1 MSVMFP
7 STQAHML
14 GICVIIY
21 GASKFCEPVIGKLCD
36 NWSGSLGRRLPLF
49 LLANMFV
56 FASLCI
62 MGHGV
67 LDNTRGVFYLSGFI
81 ACMFAINIAE
91 VPYHGIIAD
100 EAELR
105 PRTLGILSGY
115 KMAWFLLG
123 AAVCQL
129 AVVKSVSI
137 FHIYVAQIISVPVFV
152 GITMKCMHVVPALPS
167 DPPFKLTIRS
177 AIDCYRMSPSTHG
190 VLFWITAAYFFLSA
204 ALQWERFLFFFV
216 RDCIAATVPFAE
228 VVASQA
234 YITCLAASACAA
246 LCYGAFASIQR
257 VGDRHCW
264 LLSTFFLCAITVCM
278 IFVVTPLQLYVASL
292 AFGLGNGFMLS
303 ASFAL
308 AVQHIPLGHQ
318 ESLR

>member
-1 MSVMFP
+1 MFP

-216 RDCIAATVPFAE
+216 RLQGGRLP
-228 VVASQA
+228 AS
-234 YITCLAASACAA
+234 
-246 LCYGAFASIQR
+246 
-257 VGDRHCW
+257 V
-264 LLSTFFLCAITVCM
+264 
-278 IFVVTPLQLYVASL
+278 
-292 AFGLGNGFMLS
+292 
-303 ASFAL
+303 
-308 AVQHIPLGHQ
+308 
-318 ESLR
+318 